1 MTEDVDFTWVVRS
14 WQKML
19 ILHERCGH
27 DRRCWFLHERCDC
40 DGQGGDLECS
50 QYMEAPWSS
59 SLYLKKWFR
68 TTKAIVLYLSDGTL
82 QVRASP
88 SKGVQLHTYFA
99 WAVVSAVHLQ
109 PTCSHLKHDARGRNW
124 SLPHENRPS
133 FLWFKNK
140 TEKTLSLVF
149 GHVLLLLLG
158 FIHWHLALFLYF

>member
-1 MTEDVDFTWVVRS
+1 MLMLHEQCDCDWACWFYMSGVVMIEHVDFTWAVCS

-19 ILHERCGH
+19 M
-27 DRRCWFLHERCDC
+27 LHERCDC

-82 QVRASP
+82 QVGASP

-99 WAVVSAVHLQ
+99 WAVVSA
-109 PTCSHLKHDARGRNW
+109 TCCHLKHDARGRNW
-124 SLPHENRPS
+124 CLPHENKPS

-140 TEKTLSLVF
+140 TK
-149 GHVLLLLLG
+149 
-158 FIHWHLALFLYF
+158 

>member
-1 MTEDVDFTWVVRS
+1 
-14 WQKML
+14 ML
-19 ILHERCGH
+19 ILHEQ
-27 DRRCWFLHERCDC
+27 CDC

-82 QVRASP
+82 QVGASP

-99 WAVVSAVHLQ
+99 WAVVS
-109 PTCSHLKHDARGRNW
+109 PTCCHLKHDARGRNW
-124 SLPHENRPS
+124 CLPHENKPS

-140 TEKTLSLVF
+140 TPKIN
-149 GHVLLLLLG
+149 
-158 FIHWHLALFLYF
+158 IHWCLDSSSCYCWGLFIDVLHCFFILKGDWSEDASQALSIA